1 MQKLY
6 AVPPSQFVFT
16 WLVIFITCYVGVRV
30 WKSIIGGLFCKNTV
44 YHITG
49 LKNGMVEVHWNFNHY
64 LTDD

>member
-30 WKSIIGGLFCKNTV
+30 RKSIIGGLFCKNTV

-49 LKNGMVEVHWNFNHY
+49 LKNGMVKVH
-64 LTDD
+64 